1 MKAMTTPFL
10 PRLLL
15 PLCALGLPAQQTT
28 ADAIATT
35 QKALE
40 KWVETRGL
48 LSKEQRDWVAGK
60 EALQA
65 RMDVVR
71 REIDSLRERVQRA
84 EQDIV
89 EADKKRASLLAENE
103 QRKQTTQGLAD
114 LVAGLEQRTLA
125 LLPAL
130 PEPLRD
136 RVKVLSQRLPTAGEA
151 TKQTLAERWMN
162 VIGVLNDIGKWN
174 REITVTSELRALPD
188 GSSVEVAVLYVGIGQ
203 GYYAANNGKV
213 AGVGTAVGGVW
224 QWQPANELAPRIL
237 QAIAVWKNEQVAA
250 FLPLPVRIQ

>member
-28 ADAIATT
+28 AEAIAKT
-35 QKALE
+35 QTALE

-48 LSKEQRDWVAGK
+48 LSKEQRDWVAGR

-71 REIDSLRERVQRA
+71 REIDSLRERIARA

-89 EADKKRASLLAENE
+89 EADKKRQALLAENE
-103 QRKQTTQGLAD
+103 QRKGVTTVLTD

-130 PEPLRD
+130 PEPLRE
-136 RVKVLSQRLPTAGEA
+136 RVKVLSQRLPAAGE
-151 TKQTLAERWMN
+151 TSKQSLGERWMN

-174 REITVTSELRALPD
+174 REVTVTSELRSLSD
-188 GSSVEVAVLYVGIGQ
+188 GSSVEVAVLYAGIGQ
-203 GYYAANNGKV
+203 GWYAATNGKV
-213 AGVGTAVGGVW
+213 AGVGTVVGGTW
-224 QWQPANELAPRIL
+224 QWQPANELAAPIL

-250 FLPLPVRIQ
+250 FVRLPVRIQ